1 MESPENDKT
10 VFRPSHKPW
19 KSIKPIPT
27 FPPPRQPRDIYENIP
42 KRSRP
47 KLPASNTP
55 FRLILGLEKT
65 PPCEQ
70 KPLKLFLFH
79 EAIFDC
85 RGMEKCAVDDP

>member
-65 PPCEQ
+65 LD
-70 KPLKLFLFH
+70 KSR
-79 EAIFDC
+79 D
-85 RGMEKCAVDDP
+85 